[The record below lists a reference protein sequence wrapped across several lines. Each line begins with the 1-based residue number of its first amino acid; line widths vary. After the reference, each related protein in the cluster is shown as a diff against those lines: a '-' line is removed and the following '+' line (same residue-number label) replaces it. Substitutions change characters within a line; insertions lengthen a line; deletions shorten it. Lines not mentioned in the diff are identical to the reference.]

1 MRDDE
6 IVEEVR
12 RARQAHASAHGNDLR
27 RIFEDLK
34 KKQDASGRNVKVLE
48 PKPAPARKLASG
60 MPGDR

>member
-12 RARQAHASAHGNDLR
+12 RARHAHASAHGNDLR

-34 KKQDASGRNVKVLE
+34 EKQDASGRIVKVLE
-48 PKPAPARKLASG
+48 PRPAPVRKRASG
-60 MPGDR
+60 MPGAR